1 MLSTIVA
8 ALLASSAV
16 GFVGD
21 RLTLA
26 WSFSPLLDNVAGYAV
41 VSGPE
46 TCSTWTQ
53 ATDVGNVTRYSFPA
67 GAFDPSRPTCFAV
80 QAYDSA
86 GNRSDYSDPV
96 LYIPPG
102 YRPTACA
109 QPLGRMAVGLFAGR
123 VVGTTGS
130 VGSRARL
137 EFQAG
142 SPGSPLLSLTV
153 RVNGEAGH
161 RGPRRGA
168 DVVPGGQAPGAGR
181 GARHAL
187 GAVPHDAEAGGREL
201 ARALPALDRR
211 RDDRRHADHGRPAV
225 AAR

>member
-153 RVNGEAGH
+153 RVNGEAVKQSE
-161 RGPRRGA
+161 GA
-168 DVVPGGQAPGAGR
+168 SLEDVGSLWFRTP
-181 GARHAL
+181 
-187 GAVPHDAEAGGREL
+187 
-201 ARALPALDRR
+201 
-211 RDDRRHADHGRPAV
+211 V
-225 AAR
+225 AAGTYPVTLEAENQYGCTATLATGANGKPMTITVK